1 MFKKLWHWLNQA
13 RYFDADVPLW
23 VFRLMNRFY
32 QRMNREALVAEARM
46 RMEKMKEDMLR
57 KRISDYYETI
67 SLGKVDIPPFLL
79 AEKEIARIKK
89 SGEFQRL
96 VSKAMEDEVA

>member
-32 QRMNREALVAEARM
+32 QKMNREALVAEARM

-79 AEKEIARIKK
+79 AEKEIARLKK

-96 VSKAMEDEVA
+96 VSNAMEDEVA